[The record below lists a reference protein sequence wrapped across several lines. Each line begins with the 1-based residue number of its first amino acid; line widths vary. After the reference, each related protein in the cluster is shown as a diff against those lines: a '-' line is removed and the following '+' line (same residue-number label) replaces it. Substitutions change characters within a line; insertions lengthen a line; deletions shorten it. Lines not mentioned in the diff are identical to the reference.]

1 MKNIVLLNNIPVIK
15 KKKKETRKENE
26 NNYKSYKKFVK
37 ELFLKEPC
45 NILYKNKKIEV
56 KLN

>member
-1 MKNIVLLNNIPVIK
+1 MKNIVLLNNIPDI

-45 NILYKNKKIEV
+45 NILYKN
-56 KLN
+56 N